1 MQLSR
6 FAKYAWFV
14 LAFNIGVILW
24 GAYVRATGSGAG
36 CGSHWPLCNGEVIP
50 KSQQIETLI
59 EFTHRATSGIAFLL
73 VLGMLI
79 WAWREFPRRHRI
91 RLGALISM
99 VFMITEALV
108 GAGLVLLE
116 LVAENASM
124 ARAFSVSIHLVNTF
138 LLLAFIT
145 VTAWWASGGNAVRLK
160 FGETNLWLL
169 LIGLLGVIILG
180 MSGAL
185 TALGDTLFPV
195 TSLEEGLRQDFSP
208 AAHFLIRLRI
218 FHPTIA
224 VIVSLYIILIINW
237 ISNKTKK
244 EGSKIIGRVTI
255 LIVLLQ
261 LLAGLINVVLLAP
274 VWLQLVH
281 LLLADLIWIGLVLF
295 SANTL
300 SSESDDVFVEDHSG
314 VEAAM
319 STPS

>member
-6 FAKYAWFV
+6 FAKYSWFV

>member
-6 FAKYAWFV
+6 FAKYSWFV

-300 SSESDDVFVEDHSG
+300 SSESVDVVVEDRSG
-314 VEAAM
+314 IEAAM

>member
-6 FAKYAWFV
+6 FAKYSWFV

-261 LLAGLINVVLLAP
+261 LLAGLINVGFGSLLC
-274 VWLQLVH
+274 
-281 LLLADLIWIGLVLF
+281 
-295 SANTL
+295 
-300 SSESDDVFVEDHSG
+300 
-314 VEAAM
+314 
-319 STPS
+319 

>member
-1 MQLSR
+1 MKLTK

-14 LAFNIGVILW
+14 LAFNLGVILW

-50 KSQQIETLI
+50 RSQQIETLI

-79 WAWREFPRRHRI
+79 WAWRIYPRRHRVWW
-91 RLGALISM
+91 GATFSM
-99 VFMITEALV
+99 LFMITEALV

-116 LVAENASM
+116 LVADNTST
-124 ARAFSVSIHLVNTF
+124 ARALAISIHLVNTF

-145 VTAWWASGGNAVRLK
+145 LTAWWASGGKPVRLQ
-160 FGETNLWLL
+160 GADTNMWLL
-169 LIGLLGVIILG
+169 MIGMLGVILLG

-195 TSLEEGLRQDFSP
+195 TSLEEGLRQDFSK

-224 VIVSLYIILIINW
+224 VIISLYSILIISW
-237 ISNKTKK
+237 ITNKTEKDWN
-244 EGSKIIGRVTI
+244 KIIGRLTI
-255 LIVLLQ
+255 LLILLQ
-261 LLAGLINVVLLAP
+261 LLAGLINVILLAP

-281 LLLADLIWIGLVLF
+281 LLLADAIWIGLVLF
-295 SANTL
+295 SAVSL
-300 SSESDDVFVEDHSG
+300 SYEGEVVNIEKQQDAEI
-314 VEAAM
+314 AL

>member
-1 MQLSR
+1 
-6 FAKYAWFV
+6 
-14 LAFNIGVILW
+14 
-24 GAYVRATGSGAG
+24 
-36 CGSHWPLCNGEVIP
+36 
-50 KSQQIETLI
+50 
-59 EFTHRATSGIAFLL
+59 
-73 VLGMLI
+73 
-79 WAWREFPRRHRI
+79 
-91 RLGALISM
+91 
-99 VFMITEALV
+99 
-108 GAGLVLLE
+108 
-116 LVAENASM
+116 
-124 ARAFSVSIHLVNTF
+124 
-138 LLLAFIT
+138 
-145 VTAWWASGGNAVRLK
+145 
-160 FGETNLWLL
+160 

>member
-1 MQLSR
+1 MQLTR
-6 FAKYAWFV
+6 FAKYTWYV

-50 KSQQIETLI
+50 RSQQIETLI

-79 WAWREFPRRHRI
+79 WAWRAFPRRHRI
-91 RLGALISM
+91 RWGALISM

-116 LVAENASM
+116 LVAENAST

-145 VTAWWASGGNAVRLK
+145 LTAWWASGGNAVRLK
-160 FGETNLWLL
+160 FGESNLWLL
-169 LIGLLGVIILG
+169 LIGLSGVILLG

-195 TSLEEGLRQDFSP
+195 TSLAEGLRQDFSP

-224 VIVSLYIILIINW
+224 VIVSLYIIIIINW
-237 ISNKTKK
+237 LTNKTKNEK
-244 EGSKIIGRVTI
+244 NKFIGRATI
-255 LIVLLQ
+255 LVVLLQ
-261 LLAGLINVVLLAP
+261 LLAGLINVILLAP

-281 LLLADLIWIGLVLF
+281 LLLADLIWIGMVLF
-295 SANTL
+295 SAATL
-300 SSESDDVFVEDHSG
+300 SSESDAVSVEDHG
-314 VEAAM
+314 EAEVAL

>member
-14 LAFNIGVILW
+14 LLFNLGVILW

-36 CGSHWPLCNGEVIP
+36 CGSHWPLCNGVVIP
-50 KSQQIETLI
+50 RSQQIETMV
-59 EFTHRATSGIAFLL
+59 EFTHRATSGIAFML
-73 VLGMLI
+73 VLGMLV
-79 WAWREFPRRHRI
+79 WAWRKFPRRHRI
-91 RLGALISM
+91 RKVALISM

-116 LVAENASM
+116 LVAENASIG
-124 ARAFSVSIHLVNTF
+124 RAFSISIHLINTF

-145 VTAWWASGGNAVRLK
+145 ITAWWASGGNQVRLRW
-160 FGETNLWLL
+160 GETNLWLL
-169 LIGLLGVIILG
+169 FVGLLGVILLG

-195 TSLEEGLRQDFSP
+195 SSLEEGLRQDFSP

-224 VIVSLYIILIINW
+224 VIVSVYIILIISW
-237 ISNKTKK
+237 ITNKVNI
-244 EGSKIIGRVTI
+244 ERNKILGRATI
-255 LIVLLQ
+255 LVVLLQ
-261 LLAGLINVVLLAP
+261 LLAGLLNLILLAP

-281 LLLADLIWIGLVLF
+281 LLLADLIWIGMVLF
-295 SANTL
+295 AATTL
-300 SSESDDVFVEDHSG
+300 SVENEALTADDRQDAEVALPAS
-314 VEAAM
+314 
-319 STPS
+319 S

>member
-1 MQLSR
+1 MKFTR

-14 LAFNIGVILW
+14 LAFNLGIILW
-24 GAYVRATGSGAG
+24 GAFVRATGSVAG

-50 KSQQIETLI
+50 RSQQIETLI

-79 WAWREFPRRHRI
+79 WAWRIFPQGHRVRR
-91 RLGALISM
+91 GALLSM
-99 VFMITEALV
+99 LFMITEALV

-116 LVAENASM
+116 LVADNTSS
-124 ARAFSVSIHLVNTF
+124 ARALWISIHLVNTF

-145 VTAWWASGGNAVRLK
+145 LTAWWATGGKPLRLQSGDINM
-160 FGETNLWLL
+160 WLL
-169 LIGLLGVIILG
+169 VIGLLGVIFLG

-195 TSLEEGLRQDFSP
+195 TSLEEGIKQDFSP

-224 VIVSLYIILIINW
+224 VIVSLYSILIISW
-237 ISNKTKK
+237 ITNKTKK
-244 EGSKIIGRVTI
+244 EWNRILGRLTI
-255 LIVLLQ
+255 LIILLQ
-261 LLAGLINVVLLAP
+261 LLAGLINVLLLAP
-274 VWLQLVH
+274 VWLQLLH
-281 LLLADLIWIGLVLF
+281 LLLADAVWIGLILF
-295 SANTL
+295 AATSL
-300 SSESDDVFVEDHSG
+300 SIESESVKIEENRDVEI
-314 VEAAM
+314 AL